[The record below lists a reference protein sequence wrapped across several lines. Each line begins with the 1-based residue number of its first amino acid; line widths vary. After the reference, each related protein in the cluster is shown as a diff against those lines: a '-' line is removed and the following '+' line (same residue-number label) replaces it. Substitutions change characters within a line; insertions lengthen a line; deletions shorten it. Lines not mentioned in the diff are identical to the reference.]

1 MGTLVFF
8 DLNQSGGI
16 GLPYSDWLEL
26 ETIGGKGD
34 GRGHVGFKKDE
45 AKAL

>member
-16 GLPYSDWLEL
+16 GLPYSEL
-26 ETIGGKGD
+26 ETLGGKGD
-34 GRGHVGFKKDE
+34 GRGRVGFKKDE
-45 AKAL
+45 TKAV